1 MWGLSAAGGQALRAA
16 GYYFFDSL
24 SALHLSQQALVVL
37 IEGRKNVPHTLMDQ
51 GLFLPQKWRNTVWSI
66 TQSISFSPWLPSQ

>member
-1 MWGLSAAGGQALRAA
+1 MWGLSAAGGQALCAA

-37 IEGRKNVPHTLMDQ
+37 IEGGKMSLIPSGP

-66 TQSISFSPWLPSQ
+66 TQSISFSPCLPSQ